1 MCDEVGND
9 KVRSSRKTVKRLVKQ
24 YFVIFNISINPRI
37 PLKTVKW
44 KCRLRKYYIF
54 YTYTLYFYLAQ
65 VLTWHFF
72 SLYKEMHKT
81 WFLLARKT
89 RLGNTKCQVIKD
101 KTTWGKYIKKISCRY
116 ITEEFTTQLRSYH
129 IFFILSFILYFTN

>member
-24 YFVIFNISINPRI
+24 YFVIFNVYINPRI

-65 VLTWHFF
+65 VLT
-72 SLYKEMHKT
+72 
-81 WFLLARKT
+81 
-89 RLGNTKCQVIKD
+89 
-101 KTTWGKYIKKISCRY
+101 
-116 ITEEFTTQLRSYH
+116 
-129 IFFILSFILYFTN
+129 